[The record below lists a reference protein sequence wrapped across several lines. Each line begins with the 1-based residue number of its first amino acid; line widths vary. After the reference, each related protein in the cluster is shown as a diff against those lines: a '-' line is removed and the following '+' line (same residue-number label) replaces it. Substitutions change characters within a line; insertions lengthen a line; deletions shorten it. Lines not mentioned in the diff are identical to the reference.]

1 MSRRGNCYENA
12 AMELLWSTLKTETGL
27 DDSVPDQSSC
37 RRIDRLRLHRD
48 LLQPGETPQL
58 ARLPLTCGLRKPT
71 NEKRQPSRL
80 IPLSIFSR
88 QAQLEPGGAREAR
101 GAARLDVLPLGAEGG
116 EGPPAR
122 TGAGIASSAS
132 RHGAVQFAQVQWPAP
147 RFTSSPSAA
156 LDATSVELQ
165 LPDGMV
171 VRGADVQNSPRWCGR
186 CGAEAMLAFPP
197 AVRIFVA
204 VEPVDMRK
212 QFS

>member
-122 TGAGIASSAS
+122 TGAGIGVFGLAPWRGAVRTGAVAGAEVCIVAVGCVGRDERRVATAR
-132 RHGAVQFAQVQWPAP
+132 RHGRARCRRAEL
-147 RFTSSPSAA
+147 AA
-156 LDATSVELQ
+156 L
-165 LPDGMV
+165 
-171 VRGADVQNSPRWCGR
+171 VRALRS
-186 CGAEAMLAFPP
+186 
-197 AVRIFVA
+197 
-204 VEPVDMRK
+204 
-212 QFS
+212 